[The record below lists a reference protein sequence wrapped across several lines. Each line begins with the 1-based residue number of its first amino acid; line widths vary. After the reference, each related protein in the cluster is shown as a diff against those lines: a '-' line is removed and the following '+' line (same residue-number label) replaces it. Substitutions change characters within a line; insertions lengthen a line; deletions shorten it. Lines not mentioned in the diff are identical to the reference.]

1 MVVPVAHICYFRS
14 LPNKIGYLLGLPT
27 KKLDS
32 IIYYE
37 KYVIIQAGVAENAE
51 KNIKDFELLG
61 EEEYYDIIDNL
72 KIKPQQ
78 VIGYISGTKQ
88 GQKQAEANG
97 FRFYGATWD
106 TNDLNV
112 LSTGTT
118 ISKPTEIIDILEG
131 V

>member
-1 MVVPVAHICYFRS
+1 MKVVSKRQ
-14 LPNKIGYLLGLPT
+14 PT
-27 KKLDS
+27 
-32 IIYYE
+32 
-37 KYVIIQAGVAENAE
+37 
-51 KNIKDFELLG
+51 
-61 EEEYYDIIDNL
+61 EEEWRAMLFGWKVVKHVKSNAIVYAGNASRQHGYDVIDNL

-106 TNDLNV
+106 TSDLNV

-118 ISKPTEIIDILEG
+118 ISKPTEIIDILER